1 MTTRRLAPMF
11 IATMVALVAA
21 QQAAQVRI
29 TAPAAG
35 ALVSGTTTLSA
46 EVVPA
51 SAVARVKRFAFS
63 VDGREVCVLSAP
75 PFACDWDAGG
85 EVVEHLVRAVAWL
98 QDGSRITQSVHT
110 KGLGYVDKVSV
121 DAVQFTV
128 VVTDGSGRFVENLP
142 RTAFRVYEDDQRQAL
157 STFAASNV
165 PLELV
170 AALDV
175 SQSMTPA
182 MDSLKQA
189 ASTFLS
195 ALGSGEQVTLLA
207 FNDNIFTIGR
217 KTATLETKLRAV
229 DRLAPWGGTALYDVI
244 IRGIELLGRQSG
256 RRALVV
262 FSDGEDQS
270 SRATLEAATSRVES
284 SDATIYAVGL
294 GRATQTGPL
303 HDLLQR
309 IATVSGGRG
318 LFTDERDELQRMFQ
332 EIFDDLSHQ
341 YLVGYQPTNQKRD
354 GAWRRIKVEVQ
365 DGHTV
370 RHRQG
375 YRLMPER

>member
-1 MTTRRLAPMF
+1 MRFQTLSLTLVA
-11 IATMVALVAA
+11 ALVAL
-21 QQAAQVRI
+21 AAAEDAVQLRI
-29 TAPAAG
+29 TAPSAG
-35 ALVSGTTTLSA
+35 ALVSGGTTLTAEIVPPSA
-46 EVVPA
+46 A
-51 SAVARVKRFAFS
+51 ARVKRFAFS
-63 VDGREVCVLSAP
+63 VDGREVCVLAAP
-75 PFACDWDAGG
+75 PFSCEWDAGG
-85 EVVEHLVRAVAWL
+85 DVVEHLVRAVAWL
-98 QDGSRITQSVHT
+98 QDGSRVAQSVHT
-110 KGLGYVDKVSV
+110 RGLGYVDKVNV

-128 VVTDGSGRFVENLP
+128 VVTDGNGHFVENLP
-142 RTAFRVYEDDQRQAL
+142 RSAFAVYEDDQRQAL

-182 MDSLKQA
+182 MDDLKQA
-189 ASTFLS
+189 ARTFLS

-207 FNDNIFTIGR
+207 FNDNIFTLAR
-217 KTATLETKLRAV
+217 KTTSVETKLRAV

-270 SRATLEAATSRVES
+270 SRSTLEAATSRVES

-303 HDLLQR
+303 HDLLKR

-318 LFTDERDELQRMFQ
+318 LFTDQRDELQRMFQ

-354 GAWRRIKVEVQ
+354 GAWRRIKVEVK
-365 DGHTV
+365 DGYTV

-375 YRLMPER
+375 YRLLPER

>member
-1 MTTRRLAPMF
+1 MSTRL
-11 IATMVALVAA
+11 IASALVVAAVVLTTA

-46 EVVPA
+46 EIVPA
-51 SAVARVKRFAFS
+51 AAAGRVKRFAFS
-63 VDGREVCVLSAP
+63 VDGREVCVLTAP
-75 PFACDWDAGG
+75 PFSCEWDAGG
-85 EVVEHLVRAVAWL
+85 DVVEHLVRAVAWL
-98 QDGSRITQSVHT
+98 QDGSRLTQSVHT

-128 VVTDGSGRFVENLP
+128 VVTDGSGRFVEHLP
-142 RTAFRVYEDDQRQAL
+142 RSAFRVYEDDQRQAL
-157 STFAASNV
+157 STFAASDV

-195 ALGSGEQVTLLA
+195 ALGASEQVTLLA

-217 KTATLETKLRAV
+217 KTAALDAKLRAV

-303 HDLLQR
+303 HDLLAR

-318 LFTDERDELQRMFQ
+318 LFTDDRGELQRMFQ

-354 GAWRRIKVEVQ
+354 GAWRRIKVEV
-365 DGHTV
+365 DNGHTV

-375 YRLMPER
+375 YRLMPDR